1 MVVIS
6 HKKAVLSI
14 VISKNCHPFAYEGLI
29 AWRPKAISSPRWN
42 TNVQIVIKVQPVDGI
57 LSLGVLF
64 IPSII
69 VQGSPA
75 PALI

>member
-1 MVVIS
+1 M
-6 HKKAVLSI
+6 LSI

-42 TNVQIVIKVQPVDGI
+42 TNGQVVIKVQPVDGI

-64 IPSII
+64 ILAIV
-69 VQGSPA
+69 VQGSPV
-75 PALI
+75 PDII